1 MRALSGLL
9 DLLWPRLCLACGE
22 LIGGLAEADP
32 PGAAPA
38 PLGLCS
44 PCLRRLRP
52 IDPAASCATC
62 ARPLA
67 PGVAAAGP
75 RCGSCLADPPP
86 FDRLMAL
93 WRYETPL
100 KEVVHAFKFGRLDF
114 LGEHLARALA
124 GELGRRSP
132 RAATRPVGPD
142 LQDRLDLREP
152 GILPDLLVPLPLP
165 WPRRLA
171 RGFNQTELLAWPLA
185 EALDLPCRRAL
196 ARRFFA
202 PRQTGQRRIDRAQAA
217 HFRVRDA
224 AAVDGRSVLLIDD
237 VVTTGATVRA
247 ASRAL
252 LRAGAVRIEV
262 AVVGATP
269 LDDLPEASQPPLGG
283 TFSGPLGGGSYFD

>member
-22 LIGGLAEADP
+22 LIGGLAETDP
-32 PGAAPA
+32 AGAAPA

-44 PCLRRLRP
+44 LCLRRLRP

-86 FDRLMAL
+86 FDHLTAL

-124 GELGRRSP
+124 RELSRRSP
-132 RAATRPVGPD
+132 RAAPRRVGSD
-142 LQDRLDLREP
+142 AEDRVHLREP
-152 GILPDLLVPLPLP
+152 GILLDLLVPLPLP

-202 PRQTGQRRIDRAQAA
+202 PRQTGQRRADRAQAA
-217 HFRVRDA
+217 HFRVRDIG
-224 AAVDGRSVLLIDD
+224 AVDGRSVLLIDD

-252 LRAGAVRIEV
+252 RRAGAARIEV

-269 LDDLPEASQPPLGG
+269 LDDLPEAMQPLWEG
-283 TFSGPLGGGSYFD
+283 TVSGPLGGGSYFD